1 MLPSCN
7 QLLLQHL
14 VCVLCNLAI
23 HSEECKMNSSSL
35 AICIGQSLLWP
46 GNSVVVQKEDAQ
58 NANVL
63 VQQMIDSAED
73 IFGPGCLTLLR
84 NAAVI
89 KRPTQMVLR
98 GVSADSDSRQS
109 SGSSYSLSY
118 GTNVH
123 CSDCENDPFLL
134 LSIFFY

>member
-1 MLPSCN
+1 
-7 QLLLQHL
+7 
-14 VCVLCNLAI
+14 
-23 HSEECKMNSSSL
+23 MNSSSL

-98 GVSADSDSRQS
+98 GVGADSDSRQS